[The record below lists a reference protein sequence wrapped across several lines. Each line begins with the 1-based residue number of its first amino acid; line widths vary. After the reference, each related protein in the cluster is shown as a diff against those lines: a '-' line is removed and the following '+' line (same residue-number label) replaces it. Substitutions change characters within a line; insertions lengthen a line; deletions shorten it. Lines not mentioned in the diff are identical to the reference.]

1 MGAGLAAATRA
12 LYGRTL
18 AWRGAAPPPFTLG
31 FGEVQASS
39 VALQFRVRCNGHA
52 CEVQVVDTAAVAGLD
67 LSWATGLPPGLRRA
81 AFVQATLTLWD
92 SLSCEL
98 GHTIEL
104 IDLDGPVPAWTPDEA
119 LGARLTPRAAGEGAP
134 AGAAILLRPSPDT
147 GWPALAQ
154 ALASRLQPGPEPAGL
169 HVEVSVQCEP
179 VPLTVAELAALAPGD
194 VLMLDTPLGRGA
206 GAAVRLAIGG
216 EVLAD
221 LRALQQGRRVRLT
234 QVGGRAID
242 PTPVSRRPAMTSTT
256 TAPPAADTARAAGHA
271 GTLTPER
278 RDSEQGLDAVRLD
291 VHVELGRFSLPLSS
305 LRTLAVGQVFDTL
318 QAADGNNLVLWCGGQ
333 RLGLGQMVVVGDRVG
348 VRVAVLAPSMQAPPE
363 PAAAHPATPSVA

>member
-1 MGAGLAAATRA
+1 MTGPGSPCVPWATHPGVPRMGAGLAAATRA

-119 LGARLTPRAAGEGAP
+119 WAP
-134 AGAAILLRPSPDT
+134 ASRPARRARAHQ
-147 GWPALAQ
+147 PALRSCCGPAPTP
-154 ALASRLQPGPEPAGL
+154 AGPRWHRRWRAGCSPGPSRPGCTSRCRCNASR
-169 HVEVSVQCEP
+169 C
-179 VPLTVAELAALAPGD
+179 
-194 VLMLDTPLGRGA
+194 R
-206 GAAVRLAIGG
+206 
-216 EVLAD
+216 
-221 LRALQQGRRVRLT
+221 
-234 QVGGRAID
+234 
-242 PTPVSRRPAMTSTT
+242 
-256 TAPPAADTARAAGHA
+256 
-271 GTLTPER
+271 
-278 RDSEQGLDAVRLD
+278 
-291 VHVELGRFSLPLSS
+291 
-305 LRTLAVGQVFDTL
+305 
-318 QAADGNNLVLWCGGQ
+318 
-333 RLGLGQMVVVGDRVG
+333 
-348 VRVAVLAPSMQAPPE
+348 
-363 PAAAHPATPSVA
+363 